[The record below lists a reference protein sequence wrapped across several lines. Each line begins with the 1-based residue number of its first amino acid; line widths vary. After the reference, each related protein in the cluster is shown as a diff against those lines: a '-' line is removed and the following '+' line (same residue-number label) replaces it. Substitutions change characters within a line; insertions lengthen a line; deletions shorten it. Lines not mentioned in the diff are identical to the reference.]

1 MNFESKNMNSISEI
15 DKKYETTEKILKFI
29 LRFFALILW
38 LGGVGL
44 LVLPYL
50 FIGAIIYAYITA
62 TKLQLMD
69 PFALLLILIIALIT
83 YGWFCFGKFLRGD
96 RSCRIP
102 VKIAERLAIYSPENL
117 LRRLRNNRNNV
128 VVLKSKQWQIRIFG
142 SGEARIL
149 EILMGTKDEMR
160 YFHLTNADPESIVPV
175 TDNAPVVIGNKW
187 HERFPVRNN
196 WIVDD
201 GKIEAFLTKLY
212 SFDELEFVME
222 GFVFEDSTEEVNKL
236 IDADAYIV
244 PKIPVDRPVGGSKS
258 DLGQSWLRR
267 KEVRLQRAL
276 NIMEKV

>member
-1 MNFESKNMNSISEI
+1 MNYESENMNSISEL

-29 LRFFALILW
+29 LRFFPFLLW

-44 LVLPYL
+44 LGLPYL
-50 FIGAIIYAYITA
+50 LIGAIIVASFAAGALHLPDLFSVIIIT
-62 TKLQLMD
+62 TVL
-69 PFALLLILIIALIT
+69 LIT

-102 VKIAERLAIYSPENL
+102 VKIAERLEIYSSENL

-201 GKIEAFLTKLY
+201 GKIGAFLTKLY

-236 IDADAYIV
+236 IEADAYIV
-244 PKIPVDRPVGGSKS
+244 PKIPVDRPVGGIQS

-276 NIMEKV
+276 NIMGKV